1 MLEGLLESWSEYE
14 NDVQS
19 LKTWYETQE
28 NRLKQQHRIGD
39 QASVQNAMKD
49 CQVTCPGGW
58 QANVTVSWHRPKEDS
73 DPGSWDEILKKVLL
87 SNEFL
92 GLC

>member
-19 LKTWYETQE
+19 LKAWYETQE

-49 CQVTCPGGW
+49 CQVTCPGG
-58 QANVTVSWHRPKEDS
+58 
-73 DPGSWDEILKKVLL
+73 
-87 SNEFL
+87 
-92 GLC
+92 

>member
-1 MLEGLLESWSEYE
+1 MFFQIQLLEGLLESWSEYE
-14 NDVQS
+14 NNVQS

-49 CQVTCPGGW
+49 CQVTWAGGW
-58 QANVTVSWHRPKEDS
+58 QAYVTASWHLPKEFS
-73 DPGSWDEILKKVLL
+73 GPG
-87 SNEFL
+87 
-92 GLC
+92 G